1 MNTGLET
8 LAGSYRTYSAK
19 FGSPRTTSLYRS
31 WGKCRDLH
39 QQAMIAAR
47 RAAKEVGA
55 ALRSQCKM
63 LLAILSAIF
72 FLAALISS
80 PG

>member
-1 MNTGLET
+1 MNTGSET

-19 FGSPRTTSLYRS
+19 FGSPRREASTEVRENAVI
-31 WGKCRDLH
+31 

-47 RAAKEVGA
+47 WAAKEVGA